1 MNNINKTAKGLFLM
15 LSGVIL
21 LFYAFCILKKELIIF
36 VIAMYLIALGF
47 IQFGGVDKVKSLLK
61 K

>member
-21 LFYAFCILKKELIIF
+21 LFYALGILKKELIIF